1 MITLA
6 SSGTGSVER
15 AFLILEFLN
24 SSKRGWNISDISRRL
39 SIPKSTTHVLV
50 STLEQLGYVQRYQY
64 KGSRRYQ
71 VSTKT
76 LGLGKNALSAAPL
89 SEIVLPHLHW
99 LVQETR
105 LTAHMGIL
113 ERNQAVFVQKVDGP
127 GAIKFNTYIG
137 KRSELHCTG
146 VGKVLLAFQPDE
158 QIELLLSTYSFG
170 RFTKKTISSKSAFLS
185 ELARVQQSGY
195 SIDDEEE
202 ELGIRCIAAPILSGS
217 NALAAVSVTG
227 TAAQLRT
234 DGIHR
239 VIALTKC
246 AAERISAAAL
256 TMSCSA

>member
-1 MITLA
+1 
-6 SSGTGSVER
+6 
-15 AFLILEFLN
+15 
-24 SSKRGWNISDISRRL
+24 
-39 SIPKSTTHVLV
+39 
-50 STLEQLGYVQRYQY
+50 
-64 KGSRRYQ
+64 
-71 VSTKT
+71 
-76 LGLGKNALSAAPL
+76 
-89 SEIVLPHLHW
+89 
-99 LVQETR
+99 
-105 LTAHMGIL
+105 MGIL